1 VCAVVGDAKNVVFGC
16 LLGFGKRRQ
25 GASPLVGT
33 SPGALGPKRRVQPPS
48 RQQTG
53 LDATEERQHVP
64 PFGEVNRGAL
74 HSVLAHQN
82 HSTSSFAVLVTMDVD
97 DLVETDLEG
106 VVPIDAATIR

>member
-1 VCAVVGDAKNVVFGC
+1 
-16 LLGFGKRRQ
+16 LLELVPERWDQSGGSSR
-25 GASPLVGT
+25 PLGNKPV
-33 SPGALGPKRRVQPPS
+33 SMQLRK
-48 RQQTG
+48 
-53 LDATEERQHVP
+53 RQHVP

-106 VVPIDAATIR
+106 VVPIHAATIR